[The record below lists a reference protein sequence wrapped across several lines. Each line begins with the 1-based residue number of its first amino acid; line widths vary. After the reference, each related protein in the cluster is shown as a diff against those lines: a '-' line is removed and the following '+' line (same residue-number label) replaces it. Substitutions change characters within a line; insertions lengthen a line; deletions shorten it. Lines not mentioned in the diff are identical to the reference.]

1 MDITNLTLGE
11 IATVEELAGVGLAAL
26 ADEKAPKAKLMAAL
40 AYVKTKRENPKYT
53 MREAEGLTMQQVSD
67 LFAAESDETK
77 K

>member
-53 MREAEGLTMQQVSD
+53 LREAENLTMDQVSQ
-67 LFAAESDETK
+67 LFAGESEELK